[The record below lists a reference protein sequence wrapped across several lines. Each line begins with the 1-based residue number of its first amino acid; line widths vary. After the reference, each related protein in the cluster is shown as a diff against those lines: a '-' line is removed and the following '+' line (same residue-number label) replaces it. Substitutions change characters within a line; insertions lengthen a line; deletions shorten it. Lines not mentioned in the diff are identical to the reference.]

1 MSIINRKTTFWR
13 RCLADTVFE
22 AGCRPQ
28 QKHGLI
34 AQPMSCRERG
44 IVETLPPPPKHTRLA
59 GADRQPS
66 TRTEPQALTLFPE
79 AWVLKHDHGLT
90 STRHGDEAG
99 SSPMWLPFAL
109 PVLLDRHSRR
119 LWPAAQPYIPRDL
132 LAPDWESS
140 DQPIMALL
148 HDHDTFRSAHPF
160 APAPPVTLPE
170 PCTAAP
176 GSPEFQR
183 QLEEV
188 EKAHRTAWSS
198 AMAYLDALREAA
210 CATHRSA
217 LESGALIPLAEV
229 PTGGGACFLS
239 SDALSDAAIR
249 QQVRVFDELLDHTT
263 EAPALYRRFAADAP
277 ADERPLLDDL
287 QGFGQRL
294 AHSTGRHPLAEAQRH
309 AMNHLVLGTGDGE
322 MLAIN
327 GPPGTGKTTL
337 LLSIV
342 ANLWTQAAREAARR
356 PPIIVG
362 ASATNQA
369 VTNIIAAFHKDF
381 DAGSG
386 PLAGRW
392 LPDSL
397 VWSYGT
403 YRPSTRALRR
413 AKQQATQAMQDHS
426 APMYFQELLERLTD
440 RERLATAMAEYNSHG
455 GAWISTVPDLG
466 NSETLH
472 DLEPSATTR
481 YLVDAL
487 HQDICQRSQAI
498 DALRA
503 TLETLPALH
512 QACQD
517 TDQAL
522 AHSRQAV
529 ESEQVQQA
537 QARQT
542 LEALG
547 HTRDGLT
554 QALAQAPSWLS
565 LFDFLP
571 PVRRKLEAV
580 VLSSEAV
587 EAATL
592 HERLAATGK
601 AAGQRGRLEAV
612 MTRLDADII
621 AATQAVRDTETRH
634 AACRAEVEQQ
644 RRHHAELHARLDR
657 CWQQLDEHFE
667 ADSPVGILLGH
678 RDWSARADELVASAD
693 AALEPTQRF
702 TLFRLATHYWEGR
715 ALLEAEELL
724 ALDHDQ
730 LKRLK
735 QIPAGGGWHP
745 KPGELERVLG
755 LYAMVAP
762 AIVSTFSALPSL
774 FQVYRG
780 GRQTLAFGLADLLI
794 VDEAGQVSP
803 EVAAPGFALAKR
815 ALVVGDTQQIAPVA
829 TLGETLER
837 QNLAESRLITATDD
851 DAGVA
856 AINTLGQGP
865 TQGSVMYIA
874 QQACAYHYLRRQRG
888 TTGGP
893 PGMFLDEHR
902 RCFDEII
909 DYCNALCYEGLLT
922 PKRGAAQAP
931 LQTDAAPGPE
941 SGDRPTLRLAQLQP
955 LSYWHIDGQC
965 QMHGTSRVNETEALA
980 ISQWIAEHAEAMVAR
995 YQEGERPVAL
1005 SSLVAVVTPFKAQAE
1020 AIKRQLRQTLGEEA
1034 ASQLTVGTVHSLQGA
1049 ERRVVLF
1056 SGVYAGTVDGRFID
1070 RSRSMLNVAVSRAK
1084 DHFIFV
1090 GDMHLLGR
1098 QPDSSPRGL
1107 LYRYLTRHPGGD
1119 IPMAFTPRIDDT
1131 DASTI
1136 EVIFEHADHDALMFA
1151 AIANARQQICILS
1164 PWVLQRE
1171 LERAELVQAL
1181 EALRRRTGATS
1192 RQIPVRIYLDE
1203 VFSSAK
1209 WKDRRLGFHDYL
1221 QAFADRYGVTFRL
1234 CRHLHAKMLLVDQDL
1249 YACGSLNWLSADRN
1263 GAYRMLESSSVVR
1276 GPQARPLISRASETL
1291 ATLRDS
1297 SPTITA
1303 SDSVSAP

>member
-1 MSIINRKTTFWR
+1 MSITDRKTAFWR
-13 RCLADTVFE
+13 RCLVDTVFE
-22 AGCRPQ
+22 AGCRPR

-34 AQPMSCRERG
+34 AQPLSCRERG
-44 IVETLPPPPKHTRLA
+44 IVETLPPPPPRPA
-59 GADRQPS
+59 GADRPPS
-66 TRTEPQALTLFPE
+66 TRQELQALTLFPE

-99 SSPMWLPFAL
+99 PSPMWLPFAL
-109 PVLLDRHSRR
+109 PVLLDRQSRR

-132 LAPDWESS
+132 LAPDWDSS

-148 HDHDTFRSAHPF
+148 HDHDTFRSTHPF
-160 APAPPVTLPE
+160 TPTPPVRLPAS
-170 PCTAAP
+170 CTATP
-176 GSPEFQR
+176 GSPEFQQQR
-183 QLEEV
+183 EEV
-188 EKAHRTAWSS
+188 EEAHRSAWSS

-210 CATHRSA
+210 CAPHRSA
-217 LESGALIPLAEV
+217 LESGALIPLVEA

-239 SDALSDAAIR
+239 GEALSDAPIR
-249 QQVRVFDELLDHTT
+249 QQLRVFDELLEHTA

-287 QGFGQRL
+287 QGFGKRL
-294 AHSTGRHPLAEAQRH
+294 AHSTGQHPLATAQRH

-342 ANLWTQAAREAARR
+342 ANLWTQAAREAASR

-403 YRPSTRALRR
+403 YRPSTSALRR
-413 AKQQATQAMQDHS
+413 AKQQASRATLDHS
-426 APMYFQELLERLTD
+426 APMYFQELFERLTD
-440 RERLATAMAEYNSHG
+440 RERLAAAIAEYNGHG
-455 GAWISTVPDLG
+455 GAWLSTVPELG
-466 NSETLH
+466 DRETLH
-472 DLEPSATTR
+472 GLEPSAATR

-503 TLETLPALH
+503 TLAALPELH
-512 QACQD
+512 QASQD
-517 TDQAL
+517 ADQAL
-522 AHSRQAV
+522 ARSRQAV
-529 ESEQVQQA
+529 ESEQAQQA
-537 QARQT
+537 QARQ
-542 LEALG
+542 ALG

-565 LFDFLP
+565 LFAFLP
-571 PVRRKLEAV
+571 AVRRKLEAV
-580 VLSSEAV
+580 VLSNEAV
-587 EAATL
+587 KAATL
-592 HERLAATGK
+592 RERLAATGM

-612 MTRLDADII
+612 MARLDTEII
-621 AATQAVRDTETRH
+621 AATQAVQDAEARH
-634 AACRAEVEQQ
+634 AACRAEAQRQ
-644 RRHHAELHARLDR
+644 RRHHAELHARLER
-657 CWQQLDEHFE
+657 CRQQLREHFG
-667 ADSPVGILLGH
+667 ADSSVGILLEQ
-678 RDWSARADELVASAD
+678 RDWSARVEELVASAD
-693 AALEPTQRF
+693 AALEPTERF

-715 ALLEAEELL
+715 ALLEAEALL
-724 ALDHDQ
+724 ALDHDR
-730 LKRLK
+730 LTRLK
-735 QIPAGGGWHP
+735 QIPAGAGWHP
-745 KPGELERVLG
+745 KPEELECVIG

-794 VDEAGQVSP
+794 VDEAGQASP

-815 ALVVGDTQQIAPVA
+815 ALVVGDTQQIAPVV

-856 AINTLGQGP
+856 AINALGQGP
-865 TQGSVMYIA
+865 TQGSVMRIA

-893 PGMFLDEHR
+893 AGMFLDEHR

-909 DYCNALCYEGLLT
+909 DYCNALCYDGLLT
-922 PKRGAAQAP
+922 PKRGAAPAP
-931 LQTDAAPGPE
+931 RQTDTASRPE

-965 QMHGTSRVNETEALA
+965 QMQGTSRVNETEARA
-980 ISQWIAEHAEAMVAR
+980 ISQWITEHAEALVAR
-995 YQEGERPVAL
+995 YQEGDTPVAL

-1020 AIKRQLRQTLGEEA
+1020 AIKRQLRQALGAET

-1056 SGVYAGTVDGRFID
+1056 SGVYAGPVDGRFID

-1090 GDMHLLGR
+1090 GDMHLLAR
-1098 QPDSSPRGL
+1098 QAASSPRGL
-1107 LYRYLTRHPGGD
+1107 LYRYLTRRPGGD
-1119 IPMAFTPRIDDT
+1119 IPLAFTPRIDDT

-1136 EVIFEHADHDALMFA
+1136 EVIFEHADHDALMFT
-1151 AIANARQQICILS
+1151 AIANARQQVCILS

-1171 LERAELVQAL
+1171 LERPELMQAL
-1181 EALRRRTGATS
+1181 ETLRRRTGATS
-1192 RQIPVRIYLDE
+1192 QQIPVRIYLDAA
-1203 VFSSAK
+1203 FSSAK

-1249 YACGSLNWLSADRN
+1249 YVCGSFNWLSADRN

-1291 ATLRDS
+1291 ANLRDS
-1297 SPTITA
+1297 SPIVTA
-1303 SDSVSAP
+1303 SDPVPAP